1 MSNNVDPG
9 RDSALACTAFAGGE
23 RVAAGRLQEVALTCK
38 ILLDA
43 GESRPVHIFDDAT
56 AQPVEVD
63 FRGSAE
69 EVAGRLLGGPH
80 FTGEPAGNE
89 AQDEEPK
96 RRGPGR
102 PKLGVVGR
110 EVTLLPRHWDWL
122 NAQPGGAS
130 VALRKLVEQARRL
143 NGLKDRIRQSREI
156 AFRFMSAMA
165 GDEPGFEEAI
175 RALFAGSRAGFETN
189 TALWPKDVREY
200 AARLAREGLHKDE
213 P

>member
-1 MSNNVDPG
+1 MSKNVDPG
-9 RDSALACTAFAGGE
+9 RDPALSCTAFAGGE
-23 RVAAGRLQEVALTCK
+23 RVAAGRLQEVALICK
-38 ILLDA
+38 VLLDA
-43 GESRPVHIFDDAT
+43 GESRPVYIFDDAT
-56 AQPVEVD
+56 AKPVEVD

-69 EVAGRLLGGPH
+69 EVAGRLVGGPH
-80 FTGEPAGNE
+80 LAVEPAVNE
-89 AQDEEPK
+89 AQDEEAK

-143 NGLKDRIRQSREI
+143 NGPKDRIRQSREI
-156 AFRFMSAMA
+156 AFRFMSTMA

-175 RALFAGSRAGFETN
+175 RALFAGSRSGFEAN

-200 AARLAREGLHKDE
+200 AARLAGEGLHE
-213 P
+213 NAP

>member
-1 MSNNVDPG
+1 MSKNVDPG
-9 RDSALACTAFAGGE
+9 RDPVPTCTAFAGGE
-23 RVAAGRLQEVALTCK
+23 RVAVGSLQEVALTCK
-38 ILLDA
+38 VLLDA
-43 GESRPVHIFDDAT
+43 GESRPVQIFDDAT
-56 AQPVEVD
+56 AQTVEVD

-69 EVAGRLLGGPH
+69 EVAGRLKGRPRPQGVPPES
-80 FTGEPAGNE
+80 TAQEGELE
-89 AQDEEPK
+89 

-143 NGLKDRIRQSREI
+143 NGPKDRIRRSREI
-156 AFRFMSAMA
+156 AFRFMSTMA
-165 GDEPGFEEAI
+165 GNEPGFEEAI
-175 RALFAGSRAGFETN
+175 RALFAGSPAGFEAN

-200 AARLAREGLHKDE
+200 AARLAADGLHEDA